1 MEYSKLVDTIDD
13 RLEKRFESYAQSQIK
28 LHTEYHQKLLSAV
41 DEKLDSTI
49 DKSIG
54 KYVNGKIDKI
64 QKQMDSQDV
73 VLVEVKSL
81 VEKQKFI
88 IQLWG
93 FLKVLGG
100 VAVSIGGAILMY
112 KQLI

>member
-1 MEYSKLVDTIDD
+1 MQEEDIKSLVVDV
-13 RLEKRFESYAQSQIK
+13 LEARFESYAQSQIK
-28 LHTEYHQKLLSAV
+28 LHSEYHEKLLNAV

-64 QKQMDSQDV
+64 QRQMDSQDV

-81 VEKQKFI
+81 LEKQKFI

-93 FLKVLGG
+93 FLKVVGG

-112 KQLI
+112 KQLK